1 MLKILFHFYNLLL
14 IILYIYPGS
23 ILGFLVYK
31 DLSRQPQITSDFF
44 SISSNHLY
52 VFIILS
58 LLGLL
63 SNKKNLLLFFYLISI
78 SIFLEVCHLIIPN
91 RSFQFSDLFGNILGV
106 IIPFIIN
113 NLYKFR
119 KKNEHI
125 RR

>member
-63 SNKKNLLLFFYLISI
+63 SIKKNLLLFFYLIFI

-113 NLYKFR
+113 KLYKFR

-125 RR
+125 

>member
-63 SNKKNLLLFFYLISI
+63 SIKKKLLLFCYLIFI
-78 SIFLEVCHLIIPN
+78 SMFLEVCHLIIPN

-113 NLYKFR
+113 TLYKFR

-125 RR
+125 

>member
-1 MLKILFHFYNLLL
+1 MLKTLFHLYNLLL
-14 IILYIYPGS
+14 IVLYVYPGS
-23 ILGFLVYK
+23 IIGFLVYK
-31 DLSRQPQITSDFF
+31 DLSHQPQITTDFF

-63 SNKKNLLLFFYLISI
+63 SIKKINLLFFYLISI
-78 SIFLEVCHLIIPN
+78 SLILEITHLIIPN

-106 IIPFIIN
+106 IIPFVIN
-113 NLYKFR
+113 TLYKIR

-125 RR
+125 

>member
-1 MLKILFHFYNLLL
+1 MLKTLFHLYNLLL
-14 IILYIYPGS
+14 IVLYVYPGS

-31 DLSRQPQITSDFF
+31 DLSHQPQITIDFF

-63 SNKKNLLLFFYLISI
+63 SIKKINLLFFYLISI
-78 SIFLEVCHLIIPN
+78 SLILEITHLIIPN

-106 IIPFIIN
+106 IITFIIAKF
-113 NLYKFR
+113 YKFR
-119 KKNEHI
+119 KKK
-125 RR
+125 

>member
-23 ILGFLVYK
+23 ILGFVVYK

-63 SNKKNLLLFFYLISI
+63 SIKKNLLLFFYLIFI

-91 RSFQFSDLFGNILGV
+91 ISFQFSDLFGNILGV

-113 NLYKFR
+113 TLYKFR

-125 RR
+125 

>member
-31 DLSRQPQITSDFF
+31 DLNRHPQITSDFF
-44 SISSNHLY
+44 LISSNHLY

-63 SNKKNLLLFFYLISI
+63 SIKKNLLLFFYLIFI

-106 IIPFIIN
+106 IIPFILN
-113 NLYKFR
+113 KLYKFR

-125 RR
+125 

>member
-63 SNKKNLLLFFYLISI
+63 SIKKNLLLFSYLIFI
-78 SIFLEVCHLIIPN
+78 SIFLEVFHLIIPN

-113 NLYKFR
+113 TLYKFR

-125 RR
+125 

>member
-23 ILGFLVYK
+23 IVGFLVYK

-63 SNKKNLLLFFYLISI
+63 SIKKNLLLFYYLIFI

-106 IIPFIIN
+106 IIPFVIN
-113 NLYKFR
+113 TLYKFR

-125 RR
+125 

>member
-44 SISSNHLY
+44 SI
-52 VFIILS
+52 
-58 LLGLL
+58 
-63 SNKKNLLLFFYLISI
+63 KKNLLLFSYLIFI

-106 IIPFIIN
+106 IIPFVIN
-113 NLYKFR
+113 TLYKFR

-125 RR
+125 

>member
-23 ILGFLVYK
+23 ILGFLIYK

-63 SNKKNLLLFFYLISI
+63 SIKKNLLLFYYLIFI

-106 IIPFIIN
+106 IIPFVIN
-113 NLYKFR
+113 TLYKFR

-125 RR
+125 

>member
-63 SNKKNLLLFFYLISI
+63 SNKKNLLLFFYLIFI

-106 IIPFIIN
+106 IIPFVIN
-113 NLYKFR
+113 TLYKFR

-125 RR
+125 

>member
-23 ILGFLVYK
+23 IVGFLVYK

-63 SNKKNLLLFFYLISI
+63 SIKKNLLLFFYLIFI

-113 NLYKFR
+113 TLYKFR

-125 RR
+125 

>member
-14 IILYIYPGS
+14 IVLYIYPGS

-63 SNKKNLLLFFYLISI
+63 SIKKNLLLFFYLIFI

-106 IIPFIIN
+106 VIPFIIN
-113 NLYKFR
+113 TLYKFR

-125 RR
+125 

>member
-23 ILGFLVYK
+23 VLGFLLYK
-31 DLSRQPQITSDFF
+31 DLSRQPQITSDFI

-52 VFIILS
+52 VFIIFS

-63 SNKKNLLLFFYLISI
+63 SFKKNLLLFFYLIFI

-113 NLYKFR
+113 ILYKLR

-125 RR
+125 

>member
-23 ILGFLVYK
+23 ILGFVVYK
-31 DLSRQPQITSDFF
+31 DLTRQPQITSDFF

-63 SNKKNLLLFFYLISI
+63 SIKKNLLLFFYLIFI

-113 NLYKFR
+113 TLYKFR

-125 RR
+125 

>member
-31 DLSRQPQITSDFF
+31 DLSHQPQITSDFF

-63 SNKKNLLLFFYLISI
+63 SIKKNLLLFYYLIFI

-113 NLYKFR
+113 TLYKFR

-125 RR
+125 

>member
-1 MLKILFHFYNLLL
+1 MLKILIHFYNLLL

-23 ILGFLVYK
+23 IVGFLVYK

-52 VFIILS
+52 VFILLS

-63 SNKKNLLLFFYLISI
+63 SIKKNLLLFYYLIFI

-113 NLYKFR
+113 TLYKFR

-125 RR
+125 

>member
-23 ILGFLVYK
+23 IVGFLVYK

-52 VFIILS
+52 VFILLS

-63 SNKKNLLLFFYLISI
+63 SIKKNLLLFYYLIFI

-113 NLYKFR
+113 TLYKFR

-125 RR
+125 

>member
-23 ILGFLVYK
+23 ILGFLLYK

-63 SNKKNLLLFFYLISI
+63 SIKKNLLLFFYLIFI

-113 NLYKFR
+113 TLYKFR

-125 RR
+125 

>member
-23 ILGFLVYK
+23 ILGFVVYK

-63 SNKKNLLLFFYLISI
+63 SNKKNLLLFFYLIFI

>member
-1 MLKILFHFYNLLL
+1 MLKTLFHLYNLLL
-14 IILYIYPGS
+14 IVLYVYPGS
-23 ILGFLVYK
+23 IIGFLVYK
-31 DLSRQPQITSDFF
+31 DLSHQPQITTDFF

-63 SNKKNLLLFFYLISI
+63 SIKKINLLFFYLISI
-78 SIFLEVCHLIIPN
+78 SLILEITHLIIPN

-106 IIPFIIN
+106 IIPFVIN
-113 NLYKFR
+113 TLYKFR

-125 RR
+125 

>member
-1 MLKILFHFYNLLL
+1 MLKTLFHLYNLLL
-14 IILYIYPGS
+14 IVLYVYPGS
-23 ILGFLVYK
+23 IIGFLVYK
-31 DLSRQPQITSDFF
+31 DLSHQPQITTDFF

-63 SNKKNLLLFFYLISI
+63 SIKKINLLFFYLISI
-78 SIFLEVCHLIIPN
+78 SLILEITHLIIPN

-113 NLYKFR
+113 TLYKFR

-125 RR
+125 

>member
-52 VFIILS
+52 IFIILS

-63 SNKKNLLLFFYLISI
+63 SIKKNLLLFSYLIFI

-91 RSFQFSDLFGNILGV
+91 RSFQFSDLFGNLVGVMVVIL
-106 IIPFIIN
+106 IHFFFN
-113 NLYKFR
+113 HEKF
-119 KKNEHI
+119 KN
-125 RR
+125 

>member
-31 DLSRQPQITSDFF
+31 DLSRQPQITSDFI

-52 VFIILS
+52 VFIIFS

-63 SNKKNLLLFFYLISI
+63 SFKKNLLLFFYLIFI

-106 IIPFIIN
+106 VIPFIIN
-113 NLYKFR
+113 TLYKFR

-125 RR
+125 

>member
-63 SNKKNLLLFFYLISI
+63 SIKKNLLLFFYLIFI

-106 IIPFIIN
+106 IIPFILN
-113 NLYKFR
+113 KLYKFR

-125 RR
+125 

>member
-52 VFIILS
+52 VFILLS

-63 SNKKNLLLFFYLISI
+63 SIKKNLLLFYYLIFI

-113 NLYKFR
+113 TLYKFR

-125 RR
+125 

>member
-31 DLSRQPQITSDFF
+31 DLGRQPQITSDFF

-52 VFIILS
+52 VFILLS

-63 SNKKNLLLFFYLISI
+63 SIKKNLLLFYYLIFI

-113 NLYKFR
+113 TLYKFR

-125 RR
+125 

>member
-63 SNKKNLLLFFYLISI
+63 SIKKNSSKYNVLVSL
-78 SIFLEVCHLIIPN
+78 
-91 RSFQFSDLFGNILGV
+91 
-106 IIPFIIN
+106 
-113 NLYKFR
+113 
-119 KKNEHI
+119 
-125 RR
+125 

>member
-63 SNKKNLLLFFYLISI
+63 SIKKNIVFELNSLKFNNNSLIESTTLEISLIPSI
-78 SIFLEVCHLIIPN
+78 NSYIERTTIITSAALIFSKC
-91 RSFQFSDLFGNILGV
+91 LG
-106 IIPFIIN
+106 
-113 NLYKFR
+113 
-119 KKNEHI
+119 E
-125 RR
+125 